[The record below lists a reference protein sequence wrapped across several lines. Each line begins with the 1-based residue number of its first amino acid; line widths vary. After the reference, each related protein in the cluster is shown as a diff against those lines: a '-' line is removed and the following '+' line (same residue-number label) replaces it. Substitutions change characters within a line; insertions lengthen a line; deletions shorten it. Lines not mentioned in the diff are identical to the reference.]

1 MIVLDTDHLSI
12 LQRRDSPHAGS
23 LRQRIASVKDEEV
36 VTTVVTYEEQVRS
49 WLSQI
54 GRHSDVQQ
62 QIPFYDRLVRFA
74 DFFADWELLPF
85 NQGAADNFKEFR
97 RRRVRI
103 SSTDLKIASIVLV
116 YNATL
121 LSRNLDDFAN
131 VPGLK
136 IENWLSG

>member
-12 LQRRDSPHAGS
+12 LQRRDTPHAGS
-23 LRQRIASVKDEEV
+23 LRQRLGSVQDEEV

-62 QIPFYDRLVRFA
+62 QIRFYDRLVRFA
-74 DFFADWELLPF
+74 DFFGDWELLPF
-85 NQGAADNFKEFR
+85 HQAAADKFKELR
-97 RRRVRI
+97 KRRVRI

-121 LSRNLDDFAN
+121 LSRNLDDFTK

-136 IENWLSG
+136 VENWLPG